1 MADPAYIDPVTGVLV
16 DGEAWV
22 ALSTTEPTGTKLVSM
37 TSPSDGSSTDWSQ
50 FMDLV
55 VIVAAKSVKTGGDT
69 DTLLGYFNNDR
80 TTNYQVN
87 YYAAS
92 GAGFYVSRTTAAF
105 MNLGNAITEA
115 VDSDASS
122 SLIWRI
128 YDINSGKYKNSTTQW
143 ACDKDGTGSWTVGLY
158 PFVWQSTAAIT
169 EIDLNMEDANYDSPS
184 VISLFGVLPR
194 MVS

>member
-1 MADPAYIDPVTGVLV
+1 MADPAYIDADGVLT
-16 DGEAWV
+16 DGEAWIP
-22 ALSTTEPTGTKLVSM
+22 LLTCTPTGTKLCQMVS
-37 TSPSDGSSTDWSQ
+37 PNDGSSTDWSQ
-50 FMDLV
+50 FLDLV
-55 VIVAAKSVKTGGDT
+55 VIVAAKSVKTTGDT
-69 DTLLGYFNNDR
+69 DTLLGYFNND
-80 TTNYQVN
+80 TTSNYQVN

-115 VDSDASS
+115 VDSDAAS

-128 YDINSGKYKNSTTQW
+128 YDINSGKYKSATTQW
-143 ACDKDGTGSWTVGLY
+143 ACDKDGTGSWTVGAY
-158 PFVWQSTAAIT
+158 PFVWQSQAAIT

-184 VISLFGVLPR
+184 MISLFGVLPR

>member
-1 MADPAYIDPVTGVLV
+1 MADPAYIDEDGVLV

-22 ALSTTEPTGTKLVSM
+22 ALHTCTPTGTKLCQM
-37 TSPSDGSSTDWSQ
+37 TSANDGSSTDWSQ

-55 VIVAAKSVKTGGDT
+55 VIVASKSVKASGDT
-69 DTLLGYFNNDR
+69 DTLLGYFNNDT

-128 YDINSGKYKNSTTQW
+128 FDINSAKYKSATTQW
-143 ACDKDGTGSWTVGLY
+143 ACDKDGTGSWTVGAY

-169 EIDLNMEDANYDSPS
+169 EIDLNMEDENYDTGTL
-184 VISLFGVLPR
+184 ISLFGVLPR
-194 MVS
+194 MVA

>member
-1 MADPAYIDPVTGVLV
+1 MADPSYIDADGVLV
-16 DGEAWV
+16 DSEAWIP
-22 ALSTTEPTGTKLVSM
+22 LLTCTPTGTKLCQMVS
-37 TSPSDGSSTDWSQ
+37 PNDGSSTDWSQ
-50 FMDLV
+50 FLDLV
-55 VIVAAKSVKTGGDT
+55 VIVAAKSVKTTGDT
-69 DTLLGYFNNDR
+69 DTLLGYFNNDT

-105 MNLGNAITEA
+105 MNLGNAITEN
-115 VDSDASS
+115 VDSDAAS

-128 YDINSGKYKNSTTQW
+128 YDINSGKYKSATTQW
-143 ACDKDGTGSWTVGLY
+143 ACDKDGTGSWTVGAY

-184 VISLFGVLPR
+184 MISLFGVLPR